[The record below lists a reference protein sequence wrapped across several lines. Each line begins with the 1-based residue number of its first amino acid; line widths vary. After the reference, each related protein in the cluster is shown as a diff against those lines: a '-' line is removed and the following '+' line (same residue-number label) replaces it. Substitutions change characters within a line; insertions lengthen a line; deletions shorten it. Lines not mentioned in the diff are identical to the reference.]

1 MAASGSGVRIGLRGV
16 SKRYMTASGD
26 AVDALGEIDLD
37 IAAGEFVAIV
47 GPSGCGKSTLMMLVS
62 GLIPATT
69 GAITVG
75 GVPVKGAVGKAG
87 IVFQRDVLL
96 DWRTVLGNVMLPVEI
111 KKLDRETHLKKAR
124 DLLRSVGLAEFEEKY
139 PAELSGGMRQR
150 VAICRALV
158 QDPGLLLMDEPFGAL
173 DALTREQMNLDLQR
187 IWLRDRNTVIFI
199 THSIEE
205 AVLLSDRVVVFTSR
219 PGRIADILKID
230 LPRPRGAHTRSEKKL
245 RRLPSS
251 ASGAISWRSACC
263 RRLKGSGSG
272 NMPAGFEYDP
282 PGRTSRQRVFNRR
295 GRHQHEIGR
304 VARRKRRA
312 AVAQAGEQLASSSTP
327 AATAVNRAVSSIS
340 PSPNGK
346 NQSRTLSVPKRTLTP
361 AAINSRTSVIPRRRG
376 VTSPRS
382 CKNRFVSAARS
393 P

>member
-1 MAASGSGVRIGLRGV
+1 MAPSGSGVQIGLRSV

-26 AVDALGEIDLD
+26 AVDALGEIDLEV
-37 IAAGEFVAIV
+37 AAGEFVSIV

-69 GAITVG
+69 GTITVG
-75 GVPVKGAVGKAG
+75 GVPVKGAGGKAG

-96 DWRTVLGNVMLPVEI
+96 DWRTVFSNVMLPVEI
-111 KKLDRETHLKKAR
+111 KRLDKETHLKKAR

-205 AVLLSDRVVVFTSR
+205 AVLLSDRVMVMTSR
-219 PGRIADILKID
+219 PGRIADILEVD
-230 LPRPRGAHTRSEKKL
+230 LPRPRGAHTRSEKQFVDGVERI
-245 RRLPSS
+245 RRHFMAL
-251 ASGAISWRSACC
+251 G
-263 RRLKGSGSG
+263 
-272 NMPAGFEYDP
+272 
-282 PGRTSRQRVFNRR
+282 V
-295 GRHQHEIGR
+295 
-304 VARRKRRA
+304 
-312 AVAQAGEQLASSSTP
+312 
-327 AATAVNRAVSSIS
+327 
-340 PSPNGK
+340 
-346 NQSRTLSVPKRTLTP
+346 LSET
-361 AAINSRTSVIPRRRG
+361 
-376 VTSPRS
+376 
-382 CKNRFVSAARS
+382 
-393 P
+393 